1 MMTFLAGSV
10 VGIMVGLALSGLRA
24 VTACK
29 LTILPQSVDV
39 LSAVQ
44 LEAWEWTKLNFPG
57 QVPWQPLMGVVE
69 EVGELAHAYLKATQ
83 NIRGSAASHRE
94 AMIDAV
100 GDQMVFLV
108 NFCSHLGIDASEA
121 LRTTWTQVKARNW
134 QVNSHTGNINV
145 EMEKK

>member
-10 VGIMVGLALSGLRA
+10 VGIMVGIALGNLRT
-24 VTACK
+24 VTSSK
-29 LTILPQSVDV
+29 LTILPQSADV

-44 LEAWEWTKLNFPG
+44 REAWEWTKLNFPG

-83 NIRGSAASHRE
+83 NIRGPKFAHHE

-100 GDQMVFLV
+100 GDQMIFLV
-108 NFCSHLGIDASEA
+108 NFCSHLGIDAAEA
-121 LRTTWTQVKARNW
+121 LRSTWMEVKHRDW
-134 QVNSHTGNINV
+134 QANPTTGNINV
-145 EMEKK
+145 KVEK